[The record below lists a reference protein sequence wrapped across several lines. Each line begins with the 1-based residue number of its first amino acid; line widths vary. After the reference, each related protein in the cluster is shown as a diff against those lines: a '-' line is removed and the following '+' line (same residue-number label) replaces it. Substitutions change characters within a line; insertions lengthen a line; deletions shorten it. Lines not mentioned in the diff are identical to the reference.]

1 MLRADEK
8 LLTPSL
14 PALRTESGDAAAA
27 LFASV
32 EEAVRETSGAVEEL
46 EGLKASAKAKRI
58 LSYRDLVQYEY
69 GTAMFRTLAMA
80 ERLARLAG
88 ADDLRIAARHA
99 LQERLI
105 GYQRSARLIPVPL
118 RSSTDLQTAAIL
130 TTAGSLKVSK

>member
-8 LLTPSL
+8 LLKPFL
-14 PALRTESGDAAAA
+14 PALRTESSDAAAA

-46 EGLKASAKAKRI
+46 EGMKASAKAKRN
-58 LSYRDLVQYEY
+58 LSHRELVQYEY

-80 ERLARLAG
+80 GRLARLAG
-88 ADDLRIAARHA
+88 VEGLRVAARQA

-105 GYQRSARLIPVPL
+105 GYQRSARLMPVPL
-118 RSSTDLQTAAIL
+118 SSSTNLQMAAIL
-130 TTAGSLKVSK
+130 TTAGSLTDLP